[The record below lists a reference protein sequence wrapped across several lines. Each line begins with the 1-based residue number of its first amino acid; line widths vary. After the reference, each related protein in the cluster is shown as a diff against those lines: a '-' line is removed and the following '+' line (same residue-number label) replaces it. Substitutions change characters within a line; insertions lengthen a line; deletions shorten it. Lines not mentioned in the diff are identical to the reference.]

1 MEQVNEKT
9 TLGALSRGKPL
20 DGRLQKLTIFEDT
33 DNEFIVTELSRIA
46 SGQLRMNATRLFQ
59 IGIAGSACAAML
71 WAADF
76 WKTKDASQWNDD
88 EINKILSD
96 SPWAKAKT
104 VQPQQSQTRRPG
116 MGRRGGFGYPGG
128 GYPGGGGG
136 YPGGGGGYPG
146 GGGGYP
152 GGGGGYPGGSG
163 GNNGDPSQNEPMNL
177 TIRWESAAPIQSALM
192 RQGASASDE
201 LKAVAASTEK
211 YYVIEVL
218 GLHLPRQGQR
228 SRGVVDADDPGNN
241 GDNNDNGQRAQDR
254 SQDRSNDALRSQ
266 LLDAAQ
272 LAPKGKASIYA
283 QDVQI
288 AGPDGIDG
296 VRFLFPR
303 TTPISANDKEVDFI
317 LNVRRIK
324 VDEKFKLSDMQYEG
338 KLAI

>member
-1 MEQVNEKT
+1 MI
-9 TLGALSRGKPL
+9 S
-20 DGRLQKLTIFEDT
+20 
-33 DNEFIVTELSRIA
+33 
-46 SGQLRMNATRLFQ
+46 TRLLQ
-59 IGIAGSACAAML
+59 IGIAGSACALML
-71 WAADF
+71 FASDF
-76 WKTKDASQWNDD
+76 WKTKDSSQWDSD
-88 EINKILSD
+88 EINKMLSD

-104 VQPQQSQTRRPG
+104 VQPQQSQTARRG
-116 MGRRGGFGYPGG
+116 MGRRGGFGFPGGGYPGGGYPGGGYPGG

-152 GGGGGYPGGSG
+152 SGGGGS
-163 GNNGDPSQNEPMNL
+163 NGDPSLTEPMNL
-177 TIRWESAAPIQSALM
+177 TIRWESGAPIQQALM
-192 RQGASASDE
+192 RQGASAADE
-201 LKAVAASTEK
+201 FKAASGDSQK

-218 GLHLPRQGQR
+218 GLRLPASR
-228 SRGVVDADDPGNN
+228 SQSSRGGVVDADDPNAGNGN
-241 GDNNDNGQRAQDR
+241 ANDNQNSRNVDR
-254 SQDRSNDALRSQ
+254 QNDALRSQ

-288 AGPDGIDG
+288 VGPGGIDG

-303 TTPISANDKEVDFI
+303 TNPIAGNDKEVEFI

>member
-1 MEQVNEKT
+1 V
-9 TLGALSRGKPL
+9 
-20 DGRLQKLTIFEDT
+20 
-33 DNEFIVTELSRIA
+33 
-46 SGQLRMNATRLFQ
+46 Q

-71 WAADF
+71 FAADF
-76 WKTKDASQWNDD
+76 WKTKDSTLWTDD

-96 SPWAKAKT
+96 SPWAKPKT
-104 VQPQQSQTRRPG
+104 VQPQQSQARRPG
-116 MGRRGGFGYPGG
+116 MGRRGGFGFPGGGGYPGG

-152 GGGGGYPGGSG
+152 GGGSS
-163 GNNGDPSQNEPMNL
+163 NGDPAQNEPMNL
-177 TIRWESAAPIQSALM
+177 TIRWESAAPIQQAFM
-192 RQGASASDE
+192 RQGALASDE
-201 LKAVAASTEK
+201 LKAAAASTEK

-218 GLHLPRQGQR
+218 GLRLPSQQR
-228 SRGVVDADDPGNN
+228 SSSRGVVDADDPDNNGNN
-241 GDNNDNGQRAQDR
+241 DDNNRRSQDR

-272 LAPKGKASIYA
+272 LAPKGKSSIYA

-288 AGPDGIDG
+288 VGPGGIDG

-303 TTPISANDKEVDFI
+303 KTLISAGDKEVEFI
-317 LNVRRIK
+317 LEVRRIK

>member
-1 MEQVNEKT
+1 
-9 TLGALSRGKPL
+9 
-20 DGRLQKLTIFEDT
+20 
-33 DNEFIVTELSRIA
+33 
-46 SGQLRMNATRLFQ
+46 MNATRLLQ
-59 IGIAGSACAAML
+59 VGIAGSACAAML
-71 WAADF
+71 FAADF

-104 VQPQQSQTRRPG
+104 VQPEQSQARRPG
-116 MGRRGGFGYPGG
+116 MGRRGGFGYPGGGYPGGGYPGG

-146 GGGGYP
+146 GGNN
-152 GGGGGYPGGSG
+152 G
-163 GNNGDPSQNEPMNL
+163 GNNGDPAQNEPMNL
-177 TIRWESAAPIQSALM
+177 TIRWESAAPIQAALM

-218 GLHLPRQGQR
+218 GLRMPRQSQR
-228 SRGVVDADDPGNN
+228 SRGVVDADDPDNN
-241 GDNNDNGQRAQDR
+241 GNNNDNDQR

-288 AGPDGIDG
+288 VGPGGIDG

-303 TTPISANDKEVDFI
+303 TTPISAGDKEVEFI
-317 LNVRRIK
+317 LNIRRIK

>member
-1 MEQVNEKT
+1 M
-9 TLGALSRGKPL
+9 
-20 DGRLQKLTIFEDT
+20 TIFEDT

-46 SGQLRMNATRLFQ
+46 SGQLSMNATRLFQ
-59 IGIAGSACAAML
+59 IGIVGSACAAML
-71 WAADF
+71 LAADF

-88 EINKILSD
+88 EVNKILSD
-96 SPWAKAKT
+96 SPWAKEKT

-116 MGRRGGFGYPGG
+116 MGRRGGFGYPGGGYPGG

-228 SRGVVDADDPGNN
+228 SGGVVDADDPGNN
-241 GDNNDNGQRAQDR
+241 GNNNDNDQRNQDR
-254 SQDRSNDALRSQ
+254 SRDRSNDALRSQ

-288 AGPDGIDG
+288 AGPDGING

-303 TTPISANDKEVDFI
+303 TAPISGNDKEVEFI